1 MERIVTS
8 LRESLLQHVITS
20 REALFQENK
29 RENKTK
35 DPNDYSSFNDPNESS
50 NNLFIHHLPC
60 SNWPHMVKSYWLT
73 NLACAPKN

>member
-50 NNLFIHHLPC
+50 NNLFIHHLPY
-60 SNWPHMVKSYWLT
+60 SKWPHMT
-73 NLACAPKN
+73 Q